1 MLECHICIL
10 LSIVSAD
17 IIATRSNQ
25 VVQRILS
32 KCQAADVKLCSLALC
47 IPQTWSRR
55 ENPIQDYLSP
65 IFDETVATQCVET
78 TFALEAQCQ
87 AQHLISK
94 YPREL
99 RDCDELMVL
108 DFGGHSMVIIRA
120 SGTALHN
127 CVTMRLTVPE
137 LGRL

>member
-1 MLECHICIL
+1 M
-10 LSIVSAD
+10 
-17 IIATRSNQ
+17 RSNQ

-32 KCQAADVKLCSLALC
+32 QCEVAGVKLCSLALC

-55 ENPIQDYLSP
+55 ERPIQEYLGP
-65 IFDETVATQCVET
+65 IFDQTVATPSVET

-99 RDCDELMVL
+99 RGCNELMVL
-108 DFGGHSMVIIRA
+108 DFGGHSMVLIRA
-120 SGTALHN
+120 SENPFHN
-127 CVTMRLTVPE
+127 CISMRLIVRK